1 MDSDLGDYILGALA
15 VLVIVYLIGLGVVS
29 L

>member
-15 VLVIVYLIGLGVVS
+15 VSVIIYLIGLGVVS